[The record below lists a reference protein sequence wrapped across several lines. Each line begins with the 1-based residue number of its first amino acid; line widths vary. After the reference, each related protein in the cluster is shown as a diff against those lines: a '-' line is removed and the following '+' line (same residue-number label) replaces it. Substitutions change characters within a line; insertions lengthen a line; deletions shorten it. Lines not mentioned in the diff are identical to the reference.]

1 MYYCNEKYICCSFYN
16 YFQLIINSNNFLFL
30 LQICKKNYPFQEA
43 LQFQKSIAF
52 CYNMHTIVM
61 MTTWVPLLLTW
72 HISQIIVDVFSPIMS
87 TYVFNQS
94 KDHWLSSDALNY
106 VIFICLKLKE
116 ESRISS
122 YFDNFMEKESFVIL
136 ELGFLA
142 SNSKKK
148 VCGVLYF
155 IFILKKVWKKEASQ
169 DVVFYLGS

>member
-1 MYYCNEKYICCSFYN
+1 
-16 YFQLIINSNNFLFL
+16 
-30 LQICKKNYPFQEA
+30 
-43 LQFQKSIAF
+43 
-52 CYNMHTIVM
+52 
-61 MTTWVPLLLTW
+61 
-72 HISQIIVDVFSPIMS
+72 MS

-155 IFILKKVWKKEASQ
+155 IFILKKV
-169 DVVFYLGS
+169 